1 MFDFLGEHHGSG
13 DHCPNPSYFLQST
26 IEIEV
31 QDGPKGVKI
40 VRQAEVQLENSYEVK
55 LYLDGGIICQMAKS

>member
-1 MFDFLGEHHGSG
+1 MKARKIKYSIQIRHF
-13 DHCPNPSYFLQST
+13 FLQST